1 MRETVK
7 FKYKKKR
14 GYDHGV
20 YKVDLRNVSDE
31 HLEDLKNEIGKEQI
45 RRKET
50 KPQKP
55 FGYKLKRFFRRLN
68 NVIQYHAETTVC
80 NYIVG
85 SEQAASINYLGLVED

>member
-7 FKYKKKR
+7 FKYKN
-14 GYDHGV
+14 GFT
-20 YKVDLRNVSDE
+20 KVEFNNVSDK
-31 HLEDLKNEIGKEQI
+31 HLDILKREICREQV
-45 RRKET
+45 RRKDA
-50 KPQKP
+50 KPKKS

-85 SEQAASINYLGLVED
+85 SEQAASINYLGLVEE